1 LADGPSPAQLSR
13 VLRYHLNELGALN
26 AHHDFEHLTRH
37 VARARLYSNI
47 LPATGPVSAGGD
59 GGRDFESFR
68 TNLPLPLTAN
78 SPFVAQASGAR
89 EVVFACSLEKRI
101 EPKIKKDVKSI
112 VAGGA
117 VDEIV
122 YFCEA
127 DFPIGR
133 RRRLQKWAR
142 DEHNIELRIFDGQA
156 IAEWLADRDLFWIAQ
171 QYLSLPAETGPA
183 GPASGDGYD
192 DRLARWR
199 DREPLVISQA
209 DFTDIKRGVRRATFD
224 IEARHDL
231 RFWISKMEV
240 FAAHEAAPRGLARN
254 AAYEIA
260 VASLRGFGDLNP
272 QAHRLRDYYSDV
284 GEWTGQADLQNAAT
298 LLVYAHGGLL
308 HSTYHG
314 SLEELVAWRNTL
326 LDVIDR
332 EIETAPGPVRRTGL
346 LRVRGHISGLPSA
359 PDAPSDPDASRSD
372 WGRMLDEA
380 KSTPLFPIEDF
391 SDFLT
396 KVIAITGEDAE
407 LLALAERADELIAE
421 RAGGAVAGEKA
432 LRRALALLDNDH
444 PLTAIRELHKAKA
457 KWFSGD
463 RIEGAVRVMLL
474 LAGCYRDLGLT
485 YAAKNYALAAA
496 FIAEYHPDDALG
508 PLLPTARLSVADFED
523 NSGCAVGFL
532 QAMAAMLHAHVQ
544 HEADPLN
551 LQKHSDLNV
560 NIGQLTTWRGALLR
574 LAPEALPTFDRLYAD
589 WPPVL
594 WDPIRSASESADG
607 FWMQDNPDE
616 LWERLQEAFLDR
628 PFSDFGPK
636 RTVRWRAMD
645 IDWTCVFENR
655 YAVVPEAEQVI
666 ASLQL
671 FAVILLRVDLVTL
684 PGEVHIDVRVDPTR
698 AEPAFEE
705 VEPST
710 PTTIRTFSLTLPSG
724 GPLDPWPMI
733 QGVLAPILGALSL
746 LPPTEAAE
754 ALSDQMEALAG
765 ELFTARPYPELYR
778 DLISEEAFGEAIRQA
793 LPAIEP
799 ERVFELRKIE
809 ALSGPTGPGP
819 GYDADEAAV
828 SIEQRYDRSFAYLRH
843 TLPVIL
849 ADPDVRA
856 RLAAMRDE
864 GLKDWEILSILANIA
879 LNARFSFDVVGRPSR
894 EVMEKA
900 KAELSRPEEPDEA
913 LSAEAFSEE
922 AIRVNRLMFIGA
934 HVGSW
939 GLQGGRMRD
948 PDALE
953 ALLIRRYGLRRDDV
967 DHEPLF

>member
-1 LADGPSPAQLSR
+1 MADGPSPAQLSR
-13 VLRYHLNELGALN
+13 VLRFHLNELGALN
-26 AHHDFEHLTRH
+26 AHHEFEHLTRH

-68 TNLPLPLTAN
+68 TNQPLPLTAN
-78 SPFVAQASGAR
+78 SPFVAEASGAR

-101 EPKIKKDVKSI
+101 EPKIKKDVKSLI
-112 VAGGA
+112 GGGH
-117 VDEIV
+117 VDEII

-142 DEHNIELRIFDGQA
+142 EDHNVELRIFDGQA

-171 QYLSLPAETGPA
+171 QYLSLPAELAPA
-183 GPASGDGYD
+183 GPNTGDGYG

-199 DREPLVISQA
+199 DRDPLVISHA
-209 DFTDIKRGVRRATFD
+209 DFTEIKRGMRRATFD
-224 IEARHDL
+224 LAARHDL
-231 RFWISKMEV
+231 RFWIAKMEA
-240 FAAHEAAPRGLARN
+240 FTGHEATPRGLVRN
-254 AAYEIA
+254 AMYEIA
-260 VASLRGFGDLNP
+260 VASLRGFGDMNP
-272 QAHRLRDYYSDV
+272 QAHQLRDYYSDV
-284 GEWTGQADLQNAAT
+284 GEWTGQADLQDAAT
-298 LLVYAHGGLL
+298 LLVYAHGGIL

-314 SLEELVAWRNTL
+314 SLEELAEWRNTL
-326 LDVIDR
+326 LATIDS
-332 EIETAPGPVRRTGL
+332 EIESAPGPVRRTGL

-359 PDAPSDPDASRSD
+359 PDAPNDLNASRVD
-372 WGRMLDEA
+372 WARMLDEA
-380 KSTPLFPIEDF
+380 KATPLFPVEDF
-391 SDFLT
+391 ADFLT
-396 KVIAITGEDAE
+396 KVIAIAGEDAG

-432 LRRALALLDNDH
+432 FKRALALLDNDH

-474 LAGCYRDLGLT
+474 LADCYRDLGLA

-496 FIAEYHPDDALG
+496 FISEYHPVEPLG
-508 PLLPTARLSVADFED
+508 PIVPTARLSVSDFED
-523 NSGCAVGFL
+523 NSGCAVGFI
-532 QAMAAMLHAHVQ
+532 QAMAATLHAHVQ
-544 HEADPLN
+544 HAADPLD
-551 LQKHSDLNV
+551 LEKHAELKTNV
-560 NIGQLTTWRGALLR
+560 GQLATWRGALLR
-574 LAPEALPTFDRLYAD
+574 FAPEIVPTFDRLYAD
-589 WPPVL
+589 WPPIIL
-594 WDPIRSASESADG
+594 DPILSASESPDG
-607 FWMQDNPDE
+607 FWMQDSPDE
-616 LWERLQEAFLDR
+616 LWARLQAAFLDR
-628 PFSDFGPK
+628 PFGDFGRI

-645 IDWTCVFENR
+645 IDWKCVFENR
-655 YAVVPEAEQVI
+655 YAVVPEAEQVV

-671 FAVILLRVDLVTL
+671 FAIILLRVDLVTI
-684 PGEVHIDVRVDPTR
+684 PGEVHIEIHVDSEL

-705 VEPST
+705 IEPSE
-710 PTTIRTFSLTLPSG
+710 PTTIRTFSLTLPFG
-724 GPLDPWPMI
+724 GPADPWLML

-746 LPPTEAAE
+746 LPPKEAAE

-793 LPAIEP
+793 LPNIEP
-799 ERVFELRKIE
+799 HRVFNLPRIVS
-809 ALSGPTGPGP
+809 LSTPVGPGP

-828 SIEQRYDRSFAYLRH
+828 SIKQRYSRSFAYLRH
-843 TLPVIL
+843 TLPAIL
-849 ADPDVRA
+849 ADQDVRA
-856 RLAAMRDE
+856 RLEAMREE

-879 LNARFSFDVVGRPSR
+879 LNARFSFDVEGRPTR
-894 EVMEKA
+894 EVMEQA
-900 KAELSRPEEPDEA
+900 AAELNRSEEPDEA
-913 LSAEAFSEE
+913 LSAEVFSDE
-922 AIRVNRLMFIGA
+922 AIRVNRMMFIGA

-953 ALLIRRYGLRRDDV
+953 ELLIRRYGLRRDDV
-967 DHEPLF
+967 DHETLF